1 MTSPSHTG
9 FKPGAG
15 LRLWRALTGVSIRT
29 KIVGMVV
36 GVVLLLGLGV
46 TLQVRAR
53 LAADLGQSL
62 EERGVAITRD
72 LAARSTDLILT
83 GNTFALYALVRDTL
97 ENNADVR
104 YVFVLGPEGQ
114 VLVHSFEQG
123 VPPDLLSV
131 NTPASDVPYQ
141 VQILDSDEGLIQDV
155 AVPILGRQAGV
166 ARVGLSQNRLAAAV
180 TQATLELVLA
190 TAGALALGVVL
201 AMLLTHILTRPVFD
215 LVGLARAVG
224 QGDLSRQTP
233 VRMDDEIGELSV
245 AFNRMTADLASS
257 RDELLRQNRELL
269 ALNRVAAAISGAH
282 RLDDV
287 LAAALRTTLEVVNGP
302 AGWVVLP
309 IGEGGRLTIV
319 AYEGLSH
326 DFVQRETDATMPECL
341 CRQVLEGNGALLLP
355 DVRHDCPRL
364 ARMQSAASAGS
375 DLCCHVSVPLL
386 ARGRAVG
393 LMNIASNERRG
404 VFKPEETALLAAIG
418 QQVGVAV
425 ENARLWEELQRQS
438 ALRGQLLEQV
448 LTAQEAERQRIA
460 RELHDEAGS
469 SLTSLMV
476 GLRVIEARA
485 EEAEAVRAQA
495 ADLKALAGDLLTS
508 LHDLSV
514 ELRPSA
520 LDRLGLVTAL
530 EQFVRDYGRQ
540 HNLVADFQAAG
551 LNGVRLA
558 PEIETTLYRI
568 VQEALTNVAR
578 HAAATHVGVILE
590 QRERSVVA
598 VIEDNGQGFDVAE
611 AMTTNG
617 SGQRLGLFGMQ
628 ERAALVGGRLALESA
643 PGLGTTVF
651 IEVPLE
657 LKDVPDPRL
666 IG

>member
-1 MTSPSHTG
+1 MASPNHAS
-9 FKPGAG
+9 
-15 LRLWRALTGVSIRT
+15 RLWRTLTGVSIRT

-83 GNTFALYALVRDTL
+83 SNTFALYALVRETL

-104 YVFVLGPEGQ
+104 YVFILGPEGQ

-123 VPPDLLSV
+123 VPPDLLGV
-131 NTPASDVPYQ
+131 NTPVQDVPYQ

-155 AVPILGRQAGV
+155 AVPILGRQAGI

-180 TQATLELVLA
+180 TQATWELVAA
-190 TAGALALGVVL
+190 TAGALALGVVV
-201 AMLLTHILTRPVFD
+201 AMLLTHILTQPVFD
-215 LVGLARAVG
+215 LVNLARAVG
-224 QGDLSRQTP
+224 QGNLSQQTP

-245 AFNRMTADLASS
+245 AFNRMTADLARS
-257 RDELLRQNRELL
+257 RDELLRQNRELV
-269 ALNRVAAAISGAH
+269 ALNSVAAAISGAH
-282 RLDDV
+282 RLGDV
-287 LAAALRTTLEVVNGP
+287 LAAALHTTLEVVNGP

-319 AYEGLSH
+319 AYQGLSD
-326 DFVQRETDATMPECL
+326 DFIQRETDAATPECL
-341 CRQVLEGNGALLLP
+341 CRQVLEGHGALLLP
-355 DVRHDCPRL
+355 DVRYDCPRL
-364 ARMQSAASAGS
+364 ARMQAMAS

-393 LMNIASNERRG
+393 VMNIASNAERG
-404 VFKPEETALLAAIG
+404 VFNPEETTLLAAIG

-438 ALRGQLLEQV
+438 ALRSRLLEQT
-448 LTAQEAERQRIA
+448 LAAQEAERQRIA

-476 GLRVIEARA
+476 GLRVIEGRA

-495 ADLKALAGDLLTS
+495 AALKALAGELLTS

-551 LNGVRLA
+551 LDGVRL
-558 PEIETTLYRI
+558 PSEIETTLYRI

-598 VIEDNGQGFDVAE
+598 VVEDNGQGFDVAGATACPE
-611 AMTTNG
+611 RSEETTHG
-617 SGQRLGLFGMQ
+617 GGQRLGLFGMQ
-628 ERAALVGGRLALESA
+628 ERAALVGGRLTLESA
-643 PGLGTTVF
+643 PGQGTTVF
-651 IEVPLE
+651 VEVPLE
-657 LKDVPDPRL
+657 LKNVPDSCSV
-666 IG
+666 G